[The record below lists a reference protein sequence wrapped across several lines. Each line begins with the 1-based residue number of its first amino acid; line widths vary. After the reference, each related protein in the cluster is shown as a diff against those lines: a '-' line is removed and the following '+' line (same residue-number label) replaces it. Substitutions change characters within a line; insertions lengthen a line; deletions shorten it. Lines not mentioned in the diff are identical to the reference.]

1 VSSLK
6 RVKVSPPKAGN
17 LYPELAYE
25 SDTLSSRS
33 ESALSAADTLN
44 SSFESVATNH
54 SEAMSLGGAIVA
66 ASRRQVHKNFL
77 YKELRSCTY
86 DAEFELK

>member
-1 VSSLK
+1 MQGSSSPGRYYPGVSSLK

-33 ESALSAADTLN
+33 ESAADTLN

-54 SEAMSLGGAIVA
+54 SEALSLGGAIVA
-66 ASRRQVHKNFL
+66 ASRRQVTMMFFFNMN
-77 YKELRSCTY
+77 R
-86 DAEFELK
+86 